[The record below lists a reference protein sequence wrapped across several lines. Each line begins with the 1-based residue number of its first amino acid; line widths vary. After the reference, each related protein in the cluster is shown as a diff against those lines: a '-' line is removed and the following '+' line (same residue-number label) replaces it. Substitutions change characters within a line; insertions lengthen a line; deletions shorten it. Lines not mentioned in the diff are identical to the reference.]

1 MEQSGEGEASENY
14 ELFVGDRSRFKTY
27 RFPKAESTTI
37 IGFMFASL
45 DMIAKGSENPFE
57 NTVHDTPMSALSTT
71 IEADLKQLLNA
82 AQPDGAGL
90 GVPEPVQPVNGFLC

>member
-1 MEQSGEGEASENY
+1 MLPFFLVKDTGM
-14 ELFVGDRSRFKTY
+14 LDIMI
-27 RFPKAESTTI
+27 TTI

-90 GVPEPVQPVNGFLC
+90 GVPEPVQPVNGFLY